1 MGAVCLEQNIT
12 QNKNNK
18 KRAQF
23 ISQHCKNK
31 KIKKKKKKRFHQP
44 VKTILTQTDW
54 QIEWDQYAI
63 CILLRSV
70 SLL

>member
-1 MGAVCLEQNIT
+1 MKGLGAVCLEQNIT

-31 KIKKKKKKRFHQP
+31 KIKKRFQQP

-54 QIEWDQYAI
+54 QVEWDQYAI